1 MKNLTN
7 LTELDISDDDFS
19 LVKDGLSALQ
29 NLTKLKKLTMSGIT
43 THNGAQDFQVIKNL
57 TALEELDMRYNCLI
71 DPSIFKDINLPHLQ
85 KLDLGHQYVSVDSEQ
100 VETILPL
107 KSLDGITLGQPQRY
121 DDKSKR
127 NIQVKGHYE
136 GNKFILSE
144 RLPYCAY
151 NRTIDLTFRDKPNIN
166 GLDGNYSARIWLDL
180 NVPTVEDLGAGT
192 MKYEADSSLAYTQ
205 TKVESRPQ
213 PKAVKKTYANGTVR
227 IEGNGLTKV
236 GNVKTETTP
245 VKFKTI
251 TKNDPTLPKG
261 TTRVQTHG
269 KDGSDT
275 KIITY
280 KVDADKGLTDTIES
294 VRGTHSNAVDQVELV
309 GTKETSVDN
318 SPLPTLNP
326 LHKPGNSPDGNDGGT
341 NNNPN
346 NNDTTNPSHNNSSTT
361 NDNDTNGDSG
371 NGTGTGG
378 DIHKNTNGAGG
389 ENGTGDGGSSSSG
402 ASGRNSAYQGARAPY
417 TAHNAH
423 NSLANGANAQSNTDA
438 NAQAGSNNTS
448 TLNNSSTQNGN
459 SAATNGN
466 AQSSTRSTQAAN
478 DAHASDAQA
487 MHNRNMIAAFVAGLV
502 VVVIV
507 AGGLYAWRRY
517 GSKKKK

>member
-1 MKNLTN
+1 MNAAFVYLNLN
-7 LTELDISDDDFS
+7 H
-19 LVKDGLSALQ
+19 Q
-29 NLTKLKKLTMSGIT
+29 
-43 THNGAQDFQVIKNL
+43 
-57 TALEELDMRYNCLI
+57 
-71 DPSIFKDINLPHLQ
+71 SII
-85 KLDLGHQYVSVDSEQ
+85 VDSET
-100 VETILPL
+100 VETVIPL
-107 KSLDGITLGQPQRY
+107 DLLEGIKLYNPLSY
-121 DDKSKR
+121 DDDSKHY
-127 NIQVKGHYE
+127 NIPVKGSYD
-136 GNKFILSE
+136 GKKFILKE
-144 RLPYCAY
+144 HLPYY
-151 NRTIDLTFRDKPNIN
+151 GQRLLIELPFQKPKIN
-166 GLDGNYSARIWLDL
+166 GLDDAYSAEIWLNL
-180 NVPTVEDLGAGT
+180 NIPKIDNLGAGV

-205 TKVESRPQ
+205 TKVESQPQ

-236 GNVKTETTP
+236 GNAKTETTP

-346 NNDTTNPSHNNSSTT
+346 NNDTTNPSHNNSSTM

-438 NAQAGSNNTS
+438 GSNNT
-448 TLNNSSTQNGN
+448 TALNNSSTQNGN